1 MTCDSTGISAGDGVN
16 SISSIACE
24 TTSSLRTPNS
34 ICPSGRVPR
43 RTKVPGGGAICANGS
58 DTSRTGAF
66 GSCGAAAGG
75 GAVAVSAAAA
85 IGGWAATVGAV
96 AVSACDR
103 VLMPKARAVNQVIFL
118 VIVSSSMLEPV
129 HRASERAVELAA
141 NPLFLVD
148 PRSDPADAARNKR
161 HYPGGQR
168 SDPDQQTAHQRR
180 RIVRHA
186 HIPRKPSASTSRR
199 LSIGRSSGNP
209 SCHSAQVSAR
219 AKVH

>member
-24 TTSSLRTPNS
+24 NIAAHAEFDLVR
-34 ICPSGRVPR
+34 
-43 RTKVPGGGAICANGS
+43 PGICANGS

-103 VLMPKARAVNQVIFL
+103 VLMPKARAVNRLFF
-118 VIVSSSMLEPV
+118 SSSY
-129 HRASERAVELAA
+129 HHQCWS
-141 NPLFLVD
+141 LFTGRVSGRLNSQLTHCFLLTQG
-148 PRSDPADAARNKR
+148 RIPADAARNKR
-161 HYPGGQR
+161 HYPCGQR

-209 SCHSAQVSAR
+209 SCHSAR
-219 AKVH
+219 YRRGRRYTE